1 MACLTPMNADLSTL
15 LAELV
20 TQSLDR
26 QPPTREQAL
35 AVLASSDDDLL
46 DVVAAGG
53 HVRRHFFANRVKLNL
68 IVNMKSG
75 LCPEDCSYCS
85 QRKGSE
91 ADVLKYN
98 WVDPIE
104 AAETADRAVAGGAKR
119 VCLVASGRGP
129 TDRDIL
135 RVAETVR
142 VIKERHPDVEICTSL
157 GLLTKERAEH
167 LLEAGVYA
175 YNHNLNTSEANYA
188 DICSTHTYADRQDTV
203 GVAHDVGLS
212 PCSGA
217 IFGMGEN
224 DDDVVNLAFDLLK
237 LDPDSV
243 PINFLIPF
251 EGTPLGGEWQLTPQ
265 RCLRILATFRFFFPD
280 VEVRIAGGR
289 EIHLRSMQT
298 LGLHLANSIFLGDY
312 LTSEGQEGSADL
324 RMIADAGFVVEGQEE
339 VTLPTARRDLVSL
352 RRRGPG
358 TEMPANA

>member
-1 MACLTPMNADLSTL
+1 MHTDLSATL
-15 LAELV
+15 DDLV
-20 TQSLDR
+20 TQALDR
-26 QPPTREQAL
+26 QPPTREQARQ
-35 AVLASSDDDLL
+35 VLASSDDDLL
-46 DVVAAGG
+46 GVVAAGG
-53 HVRRHFFANRVKLNL
+53 RVRRHFFANRVKLNL

-85 QRKGSE
+85 QRRGSE

-98 WVDPIE
+98 WVDPQE

-129 TDRDIL
+129 TDRDVV

-142 VIKERHPDVEICTSL
+142 VIKERHPDVEVCTSL
-157 GLLTKERAEH
+157 GLLTKERAER

-175 YNHNLNTSEANYA
+175 YNHNLNTSESTYA
-188 DICSTHTYADRQDTV
+188 DICSTHTFADRVDTV
-203 GVAHDVGLS
+203 GVAHEAGLS

-217 IFGMGEN
+217 IFGMGER
-224 DDDVVNLAFDLLK
+224 DEDIVDLAFDLRA

-243 PINFLIPF
+243 PVNFLIPF
-251 EGTPLGGEWQLTPQ
+251 EGTPLGGQWALTPQ
-265 RCLRILATFRFFFPD
+265 RCLRILALFRFFFPD

-289 EIHLRSMQT
+289 ELHLRSLQT

-312 LTSEGQEGSADL
+312 LTSEGQAGSADL
-324 RMIADAGFVVEGQEE
+324 QLIADAGFVVAGQEE
-339 VTLPTARRDLVSL
+339 VTLPAARRDLVAL

-358 TEMPANA
+358 TEVPANA

>member
-1 MACLTPMNADLSTL
+1 MDAELTTL
-15 LAELV
+15 LDDLV
-20 TQSLDR
+20 AQALDR
-26 QPPTREQAL
+26 QPPTRAQAL
-35 AVLASSDDDLL
+35 GVLTSSDDDLL
-46 DVVAAGG
+46 SVVAAGSR
-53 HVRRHFFANRVKLNL
+53 VRRHFFGNRVKLNL

-85 QRKGSE
+85 QRRGSE

-129 TDRDIL
+129 TDRDIR

-142 VIKERHPDVEICTSL
+142 VIKERHPDVEVCTSL
-157 GLLTKERAEH
+157 GLLTKERAER
-167 LLEAGVYA
+167 LLDAGVYA
-175 YNHNLNTSEANYA
+175 YNHNLNTSEATYA
-188 DICSTHTYADRQDTV
+188 DICSTHTFADRVDTV
-203 GVAHDVGLS
+203 GVAHEAGLS

-217 IFGMGEN
+217 IFGMGEH
-224 DDDVVNLAFDLLK
+224 DEDIVDLAFDLRK

-243 PINFLIPF
+243 PVNFLIPF
-251 EGTPLGGEWQLTPQ
+251 AGTPLAEQWQLTPQ
-265 RCLRILATFRFFFPD
+265 RCLRILALFRFFFPD

-289 EIHLRSMQT
+289 ELHLRSLQT

-312 LTSEGQEGSADL
+312 LTSEGQPGGRDL
-324 RMIADAGFVVEGQEE
+324 EMIADAGFTVEGEQER
-339 VTLPTARRDLVSL
+339 TLPDHRDLVRV

-358 TEMPANA
+358 TELPANA

>member
-1 MACLTPMNADLSTL
+1 MNAELATILDDLVS
-15 LAELV
+15 
-20 TQSLDR
+20 QSLKGE
-26 QPPTREQAL
+26 PPTRDQAL
-35 AVLASSDDDLL
+35 AVLKSSDEDLL
-46 DVVAAGG
+46 DVVAAGAQ
-53 HVRRHFFANRVKLNL
+53 VRRHFFANRVKLNL

-85 QRKGSE
+85 QRKGSD

-129 TDRDIL
+129 SDRDVV

-142 VIKERHPDVEICTSL
+142 IIKERHPDVEVCTSL
-157 GLLTKERAEH
+157 GLLTKERAER
-167 LLEAGVYA
+167 LVDAGVYA
-175 YNHNLNTSEANYA
+175 YNHNLNTSEATYA
-188 DICSTHTYADRQDTV
+188 DICSTHTFADRVDTV
-203 GVAHDVGLS
+203 GVAHQAGLS

-217 IFGMGEN
+217 IFGMGEH
-224 DDDVVNLAFDLLK
+224 DEDIVDLAQDLRK
-237 LDPDSV
+237 LNPDSV

-251 EGTPLGGEWQLTPQ
+251 AGTPLGGEWQLTPQ
-265 RCLRILATFRFFFPD
+265 RCLRILALFRFFFPD

-289 EIHLRSMQT
+289 EIHLRSLQT

-312 LTSEGQEGSADL
+312 LTSEGQAGSADL
-324 RMIADAGFVVEGQEE
+324 AMIADAGFVVEGQEE
-339 VTLPTARRDLVSL
+339 VTLPAARRDLVSL

-358 TEMPANA
+358 TQVPANA

>member
-1 MACLTPMNADLSTL
+1 MNAELTTL
-15 LAELV
+15 LDDLV
-20 TQSLDR
+20 VQALDR
-26 QPPTREQAL
+26 RPPTRGQAL
-35 AVLASSDDDLL
+35 SVLTSSDDDLL
-46 DVVAAGG
+46 SVVAAASR
-53 HVRRHFFANRVKLNL
+53 VRRHFFGNRVKLNL

-85 QRKGSE
+85 QRRGSE

-142 VIKERHPDVEICTSL
+142 VIKDRHPDVEVCTSL
-157 GLLTKERAEH
+157 GLLTKERAER
-167 LLEAGVYA
+167 LLDAGVYA
-175 YNHNLNTSEANYA
+175 YNHNLNTSAATYT
-188 DICSTHTYADRQDTV
+188 DICSTHTFADRVDTV
-203 GVAHDVGLS
+203 GVAHDAGLS

-217 IFGMGEN
+217 IFGMGEH
-224 DDDVVNLAFDLLK
+224 DEDIIDLAFDLRK

-243 PINFLIPF
+243 PVNFLIPF
-251 EGTPLGGEWQLTPQ
+251 AGTPLAAQWQLTPQ
-265 RCLRILATFRFFFPD
+265 RCLRILALFRFFFPD

-289 EIHLRSMQT
+289 EIHLRSLQS

-312 LTSEGQEGSADL
+312 LTSEGQAGSADL
-324 RMIADAGFVVEGQEE
+324 QMIADAGFVVEGQEE
-339 VTLPTARRDLVSL
+339 ITLPAARRDLVSL

-358 TEMPANA
+358 TEIPANA